1 MAIARAQNRGV
12 LPDIRFPSAGD
23 PAKYGERSLHHALPW
38 STIDPAR
45 YKPAGD
51 MSRLQ
56 AVAENRFEQRMGTEE
71 EFNWLLADIAEYN
84 SKSGRTRVSLLESQ
98 AREEM
103 AEEKAKLEERKAQ
116 KKAGGPL
123 VKGDDVLA
131 EENINE
137 YGDEA
142 EAQAEDSED
151 EEGPD
156 LLLREAAR
164 IVGDVAE
171 LESNLDLLNLKFSQL
186 NAKKPAAP
194 QLN

>member
-1 MAIARAQNRGV
+1 M
-12 LPDIRFPSAGD
+12 
-23 PAKYGERSLHHALPW
+23 
-38 STIDPAR
+38 
-45 YKPAGD
+45 
-51 MSRLQ
+51 
-56 AVAENRFEQRMGTEE
+56 AENRFEQRMGTEE

-123 VKGDDVLA
+123 VKSDDVLA